1 MYRACL
7 LLLSMLLSC
16 SVLAQSYPARP
27 VRIIIPFA
35 PGAISDYVAR
45 AIGQKFPEVFGQ
57 ALITEN
63 RAGGG
68 TIVGTELVVRSAPDG
83 YTLLLVS
90 VAHAINPAFFEKLPY
105 DALTDLAH
113 VTLVGTAPF
122 VVVVNPALPAKTMK
136 DFIALA
142 KSRPGQL
149 TYGSSGTGG
158 GSHLATELLSA
169 VAGIE
174 LTHIPY
180 KGAAPAIVDVL
191 SGQINLTLATITAVG
206 QHVKNGKLRALAVS
220 SKKRLAAAPDLP
232 TVAESCCAQY
242 EASGWWNIAVTA
254 ATPRPL
260 VAQLNSG
267 VVKILRMPDVVSSFG
282 VQGVELVGS
291 TPEEALARLKEETV
305 IWGKVI
311 RDKNIKP
318 E

>member
-7 LLLSMLLSC
+7 LLLSMLLSG
-16 SVLAQSYPARP
+16 SLLAQSYPARP
-27 VRIIIPFA
+27 LRIIIPFA

-45 AIGQKFPEVFGQ
+45 TIGQKFPEVFGQ
-57 ALITEN
+57 TLITEN

-105 DALTDLAH
+105 DAQTDLAH
-113 VTLVGTAPF
+113 VTLLGGAPF

-136 DFIALA
+136 ELIALA
-142 KSRPGQL
+142 KSKPGQV

-158 GSHLATELLSA
+158 GSHLATELLNA
-169 VAGIE
+169 MTGIE

-180 KGAAPAIVDVL
+180 KGTAPAVVDVM
-191 SGQINLTLATITAVG
+191 SGQIALTLATITAVG
-206 QHVKNGKLRALAVS
+206 PHVKSGKLRALAVS
-220 SKKRLAAAPDLP
+220 SGKRLAAAPDLP

-242 EASGWWNIAVTA
+242 ETSGWWNIAVTA
-254 ATPRPL
+254 ATPRPI
-260 VAQLNSG
+260 VTQLNSG
-267 VVKILRMPDVVSSFG
+267 IVRILRMPDVVSSFAA
-282 VQGVELVGS
+282 QGVELVGS
-291 TPEEALARLKEETV
+291 TPEEALTRLKEETV
-305 IWGKVI
+305 RWGKVI

>member
-7 LLLSMLLSC
+7 LLLSMLLSG

-57 ALITEN
+57 SLITEN

-105 DALTDLAH
+105 DAQTDLAH
-113 VTLVGTAPF
+113 VTLLGGAPF
-122 VVVVNPALPAKTMK
+122 VVVVNPALPAKNMK
-136 DFIALA
+136 ELIALA

-158 GSHLATELLSA
+158 GSHLATELLNA
-169 VAGIE
+169 TAGIE

-180 KGAAPAIVDVL
+180 KGTAPAIVDVL
-191 SGQINLTLATITAVG
+191 SGQIALTLATITAVG
-206 QHVKNGKLRALAVS
+206 QHARSGKLRALAVS
-220 SKKRLAAAPDLP
+220 SAKRLAAAPDLP

-254 ATPRPL
+254 ATPRPIIG
-260 VAQLNSG
+260 QLNSG
-267 VVKILRMPDVVSSFG
+267 INRILRMPDVVSSFAA
-282 VQGVELVGS
+282 QGVELVGS
-291 TPEEALARLKEETV
+291 TPEEALTRLKEETV
-305 IWGKVI
+305 RWGKVI